1 MKNYIS
7 VKVTRRLIGKI
18 RKWNIVQKEKE
29 KMNYGFYEYEESM
42 ETAMNYDFYIYQMRW
57 FSVKLIT
64 TTQLI

>member
-18 RKWNIVQKEKE
+18 RKWNIVQKE